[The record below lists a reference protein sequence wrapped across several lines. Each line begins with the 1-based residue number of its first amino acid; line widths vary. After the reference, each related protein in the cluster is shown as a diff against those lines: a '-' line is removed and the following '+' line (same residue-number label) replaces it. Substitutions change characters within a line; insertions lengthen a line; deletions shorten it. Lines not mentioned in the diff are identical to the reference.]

1 MTRSATATLAA
12 ALCLSAG
19 FALPA
24 PASADEVPTGG
35 TAAPEPGARG
45 DGAPGGSGPLAGS
58 PAASGG
64 LRAARGALLGRRQ
77 RVSGAMSGVGSGAT
91 VLLQRSDASGWVTVA
106 TARTRDDGAF
116 TATWRA
122 DRTGR
127 VTLRAV
133 ADDGS
138 AARASRAAPTVETV
152 VYRASI
158 ATHFGGG
165 FYGSRTACGTV
176 LTRQTIGVA
185 HKTLPCG
192 TVLEFYYRGR
202 TVRAPVVDRGPY
214 ANNAAWDLTMA
225 ASRALGFNGK
235 DYVGAIKVG
244 RVSLRRAR

>member
-1 MTRSATATLAA
+1 MTRTATATLAA

-19 FALPA
+19 FGLPA
-24 PASADEVPTGG
+24 GALGEEVPTGG
-35 TAAPEPGARG
+35 TAAPEPGA
-45 DGAPGGSGPLAGS
+45 ASPGTTGTE
-58 PAASGG
+58 GG
-64 LRAARGALLGRRQ
+64 LRAARAALLGRRQ
-77 RVSGAMSGVGSGAT
+77 RVSGTVSGAAAGAT
-91 VLLQRSDASGWVTVA
+91 VLLQRSADTGWVTVA
-106 TARTRDDGAF
+106 TARAGGGGAF

-122 DRTGR
+122 DRAGR

-133 ADDGS
+133 AGDGS
-138 AARASRAAPTVETV
+138 AARASSAAPTAQTT

-165 FYGSRTACGTV
+165 FYGSRTACGIV
-176 LTRQTIGVA
+176 LTRQTVGVA

-214 ANNAAWDLTMA
+214 ANNAAWDLTMP

-235 DYVGAIKVG
+235 DYVGAITVG